1 MSLKQ
6 KPPGS
11 RPGDAEYV
19 GSHLIYRQTGFFQ
32 KGNRFVS
39 WSWKEGYS
47 IHSFYRSSTGWGCWM
62 SKLKPVSTRKLIRI
76 LVKLGFVKIRQK
88 GSHSFFQHP

>member
-39 WSWKEGYS
+39 
-47 IHSFYRSSTGWGCWM
+47 
-62 SKLKPVSTRKLIRI
+62 
-76 LVKLGFVKIRQK
+76 
-88 GSHSFFQHP
+88 